1 LSNSKILDALQL
13 LGKNSFGQSF
23 CWNSNWLRWHW
34 LWVKVSTV
42 KRQFQSA
49 DKKNEKILTFC

>member
-1 LSNSKILDALQL
+1 LNNSKILDALQL

-34 LWVKVSTV
+34 LWVKVSKV

-49 DKKNEKILTFC
+49 DKKMKRF